1 MFRFK
6 HFSLDD
12 SGATMKAS
20 TDAVLLGAWAD
31 VENASAIL
39 DIGTGSGIIALMA
52 AQRSNALIDAVEI
65 DEKSAEIAASNASQS
80 PWADRVRVVQASFQ
94 QFAATAGN
102 RYDVIISNPPYFRRS
117 LKAPDPARCRARHD
131 DALPVSEMMAGI
143 RRILSPGGRVHLVFP
158 SDSLQFWLT
167 EASFQMLHCNH
178 ITRVVTRT
186 GKAPY
191 RILATFSGNPTVYSE
206 DILTIHNPDGS
217 YTEEYRHLT
226 ADFYLAF

>member
-12 SGATMKAS
+12 RGATMKAG

-39 DIGTGSGIIALMA
+39 DIGTGSGIIALMM
-52 AQRSNALIDAVEI
+52 AQRSQAQIDAVEI
-65 DEKSAEIAASNASQS
+65 DPASAQLACENVIRS
-80 PWADRVRVVQASFQ
+80 PWTDRVRVVQSSFQ
-94 QFAATAGN
+94 QFAVTTCN
-102 RYDVIISNPPYFRRS
+102 RYDVIISNPPYFRHS

-131 DALPVSEMMAGI
+131 DALPASEMIAGI
-143 RRILSPGGRVHLVFP
+143 RKILSPGGRVHLVFP
-158 SDSLQFWLT
+158 SDSLQFWVT
-167 EASFQMLHCNH
+167 EASYQMLHCNH
-178 ITRVVTRT
+178 VTRVVTRA

-191 RILATFSGNPTVYSE
+191 RALATFSDDATSYSE
-206 DILTIHNPDGS
+206 DLLTIHNPDGS
-217 YTEEYRHLT
+217 FTEEYRYLT

>member
-12 SGATMKAS
+12 RGATMKAG

-31 VENASAIL
+31 VQNADRIL
-39 DIGTGSGIIALMA
+39 DIGTGSGIIALMM
-52 AQRSNALIDAVEI
+52 AQRSQSQIDAVEI
-65 DEKSAEIAASNASQS
+65 DETSAEIAALNASRS
-80 PWADRVRVVQASFQ
+80 PWADRVRVIRSSFQ
-94 QFAATAGN
+94 QFAATTGS

-131 DALPVSEMMAGI
+131 DALPASEMIAGI
-143 RRILSPGGRVHLVFP
+143 RKILGPGGRVYLVFP
-158 SDSLQFWLT
+158 SDSLQFWVT
-167 EASFQMLHCNH
+167 EASYQMLHCNH
-178 ITRVVTRT
+178 VTMVVTRA

-191 RILATFSGNPTVYSE
+191 RALATFSDDETSYSE
-206 DILTIHNPDGS
+206 DLLTIHNPDGS